1 MKNVPIKVQITI
13 WYLLL
18 MTIMAGLLLSFLL
31 LISGSVSSQTAMD
44 QLSQTVRSNLR
55 QVDLV
60 DGALQL
66 GEDFR
71 FYEDGVYCLISARA
85 KPSWQARFQWPFRRR
100 SLFKMG

>member
-60 DGALQL
+60 DGALHR
-66 GEDFR
+66 G
-71 FYEDGVYCLISARA
+71 ISTTSWTSGSPWSGRRGCGFGASWRR
-85 KPSWQARFQWPFRRR
+85 PSIP
-100 SLFKMG
+100 GP

>member
-71 FYEDGVYCLISARA
+71 FYEDGVYCLIYSQSEALLA
-85 KPSWQARFQWPFRRR
+85 GQVPVAFQTEEPFQ
-100 SLFKMG
+100 KG